1 MIPDAFDFK
10 ILYESPD
17 PFGDGLQ
24 MTVLG
29 KREPK
34 LCGHFP
40 KNIQIGIRRLE
51 FYLDSE
57 ELEGNGVGGGNVTL
71 CNGIEIEEERRL
83 PDSALAL
90 DDEMSRVSMLGLEQ
104 CMFQPLNFVEATG
117 KHSG

>member
-1 MIPDAFDFK
+1 
-10 ILYESPD
+10 
-17 PFGDGLQ
+17 
-24 MTVLG
+24 
-29 KREPK
+29 
-34 LCGHFP
+34 
-40 KNIQIGIRRLE
+40 
-51 FYLDSE
+51 
-57 ELEGNGVGGGNVTL
+57 VTL